1 MRLNVKIDKKVFN
14 DAYLPYLDCNTRN
27 QIFFG
32 GASAGKS
39 IAIVGQRTIRDLL
52 VGDRNYLI
60 LRNIGRTSRVSTFNE
75 VRKTIIQWGL
85 DDYFKINKS
94 DMVITCINGYQILF
108 QGLDDVEKIK
118 SITPERGVITDILVE
133 EATETAENDI
143 KQLEK
148 RLRGKSKVKKRI
160 TLLFNPILKTHWIF
174 KKYFS
179 GRFFDGDK
187 SYNDGNVSILH
198 TTYKDNRFLEQD
210 DIDALENETD
220 EYFRDVYTLGKW
232 GTLGDVIFKNWRVED
247 LGGMVSQF
255 DNIRNGLDFG
265 FSSHPM
271 AYNRCHYDTKKNGF
285 IYLTKSMN

>member
-1 MRLNVKIDKKVFN
+1 MQLNVKINKNVFN
-14 DAYLPYLDCNTRN
+14 EIYLPYLNDETRN
-27 QIFFG
+27 QIYFG
-32 GASAGKS
+32 GSSSGKS
-39 IAIVGQRTIRDLL
+39 VAIVGQRTVYDILK
-52 VGDRNYLI
+52 GGRNYLVA
-60 LRNIGRTSRVSTFNE
+60 RNVGRTSRTSTFNE
-75 VRKTIIQWGL
+75 IRKTIISWKL
-85 DDYFKINKS
+85 DDYFKINKA

-118 SITPERGVITDILVE
+118 SITPENGVITDILVE

-148 RLRGKSKVKKRI
+148 RLRGKAKAKKRI
-160 TLLFNPILKTHWIF
+160 TLIFNPILKTHWIF
-174 KKYFS
+174 RKYFS

-187 SYNDGNVSILH
+187 SYNDGGVSILH

-232 GTLGDVIFKNWRVED
+232 GTLGDVIFKNWRGED
-247 LGGMVSQF
+247 LRDRISQF

-265 FSSHPM
+265 FSSQPM
-271 AYNRCHYDTKKNGF
+271 AYNRCHYDGKKNSSIF
-285 IYLTKSMN
+285 FMRSMN

>member
-1 MRLNVKIDKKVFN
+1 MQLNVKIDKNVFN
-14 DAYLPYLDCNTRN
+14 EIYLPHLNDETRT

-32 GASAGKS
+32 GSSSGKS
-39 IAIVGQRTIRDLL
+39 VAIVGQRTICDILK
-52 VGDRNYLI
+52 GDRNYLVV
-60 LRNIGRTSRVSTFNE
+60 RNVGRTSRTSTFNE
-75 VRKTIIQWGL
+75 IRKIIIGWKL
-85 DDYFKINKS
+85 EDYFKVNKA
-94 DMVITCINGYQILF
+94 DMVITCINGSQILF

-118 SITPERGVITDILVE
+118 SITPEKGVITDILVE

-160 TLLFNPILKTHWIF
+160 TLIFNPILKTHWIF

-179 GRFFDGDK
+179 GRFFDNDT
-187 SYNDGNVSILH
+187 SYNDGDISILK

-232 GTLGDVIFKNWRVED
+232 GTLGDVIFKNWKVED
-247 LGGMVSQF
+247 LKDRINQF

-265 FSSHPM
+265 YSSHPM

-285 IYLTKSMN
+285 IFSMKSMN